1 MNNDPFIYTIMTYMV
16 LYLGIY
22 ILYKLYMSDN
32 TNNEEQTSQTMNI
45 YTKEDD

>member
-22 ILYKLYMSDN
+22 ILYNLFSQDSNMSQYQSVEN
-32 TNNEEQTSQTMNI
+32 M
-45 YTKEDD
+45 KDDD

>member
-22 ILYKLYMSDN
+22 ILYKLFSNDDNMSQSKSVENIKDN
-32 TNNEEQTSQTMNI
+32 
-45 YTKEDD
+45 D

>member
-22 ILYKLYMSDN
+22 MLYNLFVNDDKH
-32 TNNEEQTSQTMNI
+32 NEVQNI
-45 YTKEDD
+45 KNMKEDD

>member
-22 ILYKLYMSDN
+22 ILYNLFSNDDNMSQSKSVENIKDN
-32 TNNEEQTSQTMNI
+32 
-45 YTKEDD
+45 D